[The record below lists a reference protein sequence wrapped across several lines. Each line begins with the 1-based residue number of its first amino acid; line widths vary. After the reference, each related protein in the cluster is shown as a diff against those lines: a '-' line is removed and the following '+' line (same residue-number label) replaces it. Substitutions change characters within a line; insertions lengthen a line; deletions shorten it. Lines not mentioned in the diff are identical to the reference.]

1 MRLLAALL
9 TLFHLAVDG
18 TCAAAM
24 MDYALWEPQWERAAF
39 FFAMY
44 NAIAFGGQW
53 AAGLALDERPA
64 WTVRTLAAS
73 PFLLGLGCVP
83 ALGPAAQAALLG
95 LGNCVFHAAGGRCV
109 LVRSGTFFE
118 PGLFVSGGAVGLAL
132 GLGGMV
138 PALPFLAACAA
149 CAAGSAVAL
158 HRAAP
163 GEAMPPDPSAAG
175 MPHAPQLPLFCC
187 AALLMGGVVLR
198 GFGGGGSVAGHA
210 LLFACGF
217 AAGKC
222 LGGLFC
228 DKAGYRNTVL
238 AVFLISFAALQ
249 LRGLA
254 SALLLAFAFN
264 MTMPLTLRLA
274 HWCFPAHPGMVFGM
288 AAGCLLPGAFFRQ
301 GSFFPMPGMVAAQF
315 MLLFLAGLLYAR
327 HGGAER
333 ARLGYGGAGHA

>member
-1 MRLLAALL
+1 MKLLTALL
-9 TLFHLAVDG
+9 TLFHFAVDG
-18 TCAAAM
+18 VCAAAM
-24 MDYALWEPQWERAAF
+24 MDYALREPRWERAAF

-53 AAGLALDERPA
+53 AAGLALDRRPA
-64 WTVRTLAAS
+64 WTPKALAAS
-73 PFLLGLGCVP
+73 ALLLGMGCVP
-83 ALGPAAQAALLG
+83 AAGPAAQAASLG

-118 PGLFVSGGAVGLAL
+118 PGLFVSGGAIGLAL

-138 PALPFLAACAA
+138 PAPLFLAACAA
-149 CAAGSAVAL
+149 CAAGSAVLLRRTAPREDPPGSPSATDPSRTS
-158 HRAAP
+158 RAA
-163 GEAMPPDPSAAG
+163 
-175 MPHAPQLPLFCC
+175 LLCC
-187 AALLMGGVVLR
+187 AALLLGGVVLR
-198 GFGGGGSVAGHA
+198 GFGGGGSHAEHA
-210 LLFACGF
+210 LLFACVF

-228 DKAGYRNTVL
+228 DRVGYRNAIL
-238 AVFLISFAALQ
+238 AVFLLCFAALQ

-274 HWCFPAHPGMVFGM
+274 HWCFPAHPGTVFGL

-301 GSFFPMPGMVAAQF
+301 GFFFPIPGMAAAQF

-333 ARLGYGGAGHA
+333 ERLGYGRTDHA